1 MGDLTRMK
9 TEAIEKARATKQAN
23 KERFEAQ
30 TVTIDENWRILRS
43 DPLNWEI
50 QYKGKF
56 NGYFP
61 TLSSVL
67 KRLPAKMLD
76 ETAKGDLSE
85 VLRSLQA
92 IQEVIEK
99 AIP

>member
-1 MGDLTRMK
+1 MK
-9 TEAIEKARATKQAN
+9 EEHKARIQAAKQAN
-23 KERFEAQ
+23 KERMAAQ

-61 TLSSVL
+61 SISNAI
-67 KRLPAKMLD
+67 KALPAKMLN
-76 ETAKGDLSE
+76 ETAKNDLGE
-85 VLRSLQA
+85 VLRSLNA
-92 IQEVIEK
+92 IQETIDK